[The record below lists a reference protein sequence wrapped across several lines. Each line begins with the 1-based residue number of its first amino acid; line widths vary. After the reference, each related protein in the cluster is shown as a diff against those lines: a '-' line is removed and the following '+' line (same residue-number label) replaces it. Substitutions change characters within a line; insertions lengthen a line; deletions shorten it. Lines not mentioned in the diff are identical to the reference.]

1 MQITTGYLDAK
12 SQSKAGETRL
22 GKEILERQVFH
33 VGEVVFRV
41 GEPPRCAYLIQSG
54 TIDVMVPVSG
64 TDQVVD
70 TLEAGE
76 LLGEMALVDSQPR
89 SATAVAKVV
98 TTCIVITPTD
108 FQHRLEKS
116 DPFVRAMLKVLTR
129 RLRKSTNH

>member
-1 MQITTGYLDAK
+1 
-12 SQSKAGETRL
+12 
-22 GKEILERQVFH
+22 
-33 VGEVVFRV
+33 
-41 GEPPRCAYLIQSG
+41 
-54 TIDVMVPVSG
+54 MVPVSG

-70 TLEAGE
+70 TLVAGE

-129 RLRKSTNH
+129 RLRKSINH